1 MRRHIHHLPN
11 HILVSIFLHIP
22 LEEILPLELVCRQW
36 QMVQNLILNRVQTL
50 AILAPK
56 ASLDRQQ
63 TGVQQLIKRTY
74 QRYGIRFASKHYHIT
89 LRKAFLTATTCDFFL
104 RKMPN
109 IICLYVCQIPLSSSI
124 SQLIFALNGWNI
136 ESLTILYDYPIQ
148 FHSKRKTINK
158 QNHLH
163 RLLSVLSPDW
173 QPQLRQLTLV
183 TFDAF
188 FQRFEDYQF
197 DLSQLHELNLI
208 RPWDLNRLL
217 TQLVSNQ
224 INTKMWTNLRKLT
237 LYSDGNFSTFMHLN
251 PNLHRILQ
259 PTFSQ
264 LTHLTINFANRT
276 ILSIINS
283 SCHCLRSLHLSCVTM
298 SFIDLAVELE
308 PFQFRLSH
316 LRITFPCQPLPGQ
329 IEFAPI
335 DDPFKIPLL
344 VMVTSLHLSYSS
356 LLHQPT
362 LAAPILEHIFPK
374 LQTLKLDRNKT
385 IESTCGRCNKMRT
398 TSPACRTALING
410 LNQAYLTRMVRIYL
424 QIETL
429 DDYQRSDCY
438 TSLQDYEFYCYKRKR
453 WSIESVH
460 L

>member
-1 MRRHIHHLPN
+1 
-11 HILVSIFLHIP
+11 
-22 LEEILPLELVCRQW
+22 
-36 QMVQNLILNRVQTL
+36 
-50 AILAPK
+50 
-56 ASLDRQQ
+56 
-63 TGVQQLIKRTY
+63 
-74 QRYGIRFASKHYHIT
+74 
-89 LRKAFLTATTCDFFL
+89 
-104 RKMPN
+104 
-109 IICLYVCQIPLSSSI
+109 
-124 SQLIFALNGWNI
+124 
-136 ESLTILYDYPIQ
+136 
-148 FHSKRKTINK
+148 
-158 QNHLH
+158 
-163 RLLSVLSPDW
+163 
-173 QPQLRQLTLV
+173 
-183 TFDAF
+183 
-188 FQRFEDYQF
+188 
-197 DLSQLHELNLI
+197 
-208 RPWDLNRLL
+208 
-217 TQLVSNQ
+217 
-224 INTKMWTNLRKLT
+224 
-237 LYSDGNFSTFMHLN
+237 
-251 PNLHRILQ
+251 
-259 PTFSQ
+259 
-264 LTHLTINFANRT
+264 
-276 ILSIINS
+276 
-283 SCHCLRSLHLSCVTM
+283 M

-316 LRITFPCQPLPGQ
+316 LRITFPCQPLPGH